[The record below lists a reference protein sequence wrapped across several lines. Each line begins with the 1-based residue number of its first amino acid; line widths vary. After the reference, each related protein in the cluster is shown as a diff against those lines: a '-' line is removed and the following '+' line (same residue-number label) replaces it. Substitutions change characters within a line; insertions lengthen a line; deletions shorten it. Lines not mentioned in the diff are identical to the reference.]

1 MVSKSAVLK
10 KLSPFNN
17 YKRVVSA
24 DQTVTDIIDGIVNT
38 HYQYQDEYD
47 KISNYFVGESE
58 LETARNIWNFLKS
71 NVPYYIESTNNQ
83 TLRSPSAIV
92 ALPGDCKSYALFA
105 NGVLDSLNR
114 KGIFQV
120 PLAFRFAGYKDTTRE
135 PQHVF
140 AVMYPGTK
148 KEIWIDPVLPRF
160 NEKRQPSFYKDKKI
174 KMALI
179 ALSGVGYS
187 ASNKRAEMEA
197 YRDKLVRDRDRLL
210 QAGVITPGSSKEL
223 QYKVAIN
230 KVTVALQDMPQIN
243 GFLDD
248 FFGGSENEDNENNQN
263 NSNNAGTGILVQG
276 AKEVLNALLTKEGV
290 TPDFFSQFPFLT
302 AFDNSTFK
310 WKSRLP
316 LLAKMT
322 PNQRV
327 AFYIQK
333 MQDNA
338 EFEDAPQ
345 QYFELFGRSS
355 GTKSGFSDIGQV
367 SRDVAQLF
375 NDTLNQKYFKGKSVF
390 YVGNSPRNL
399 SDYTISTLLSKPPL
413 SDDFSGSG
421 TQKAGFNML
430 VTLGIVGAGILLL
443 TKMKK

>member
-10 KLSPFNN
+10 KLAPFNN
-17 YKRVVSA
+17 YRKVVSA

-38 HYQYQDEYD
+38 HYQYADEYD

-58 LETARNIWNFLKS
+58 LETARNIFNFLKS
-71 NVPYYIESTNNQ
+71 NVPYYIESNNNQ

-120 PLAFRFAGYKDTTRE
+120 PLAFRFAGYKDNTRE

-179 ALSGVGYS
+179 ALSGVGYTT
-187 ASNKRAEMEA
+187 NDKRAEMEA
-197 YRDKLVRDRDRLL
+197 YRDKLVRDRDSLL

-230 KVTVALQDMPQIN
+230 KVTVALQDLPSVN
-243 GFLDD
+243 GIGEFDWQNAFSSLVTAAPAIITASRP
-248 FFGGSENEDNENNQN
+248 GSQDRFQQFD
-263 NSNNAGTGILVQG
+263 QG
-276 AKEVLNALLTKEGV
+276 
-290 TPDFFSQFPFLT
+290 
-302 AFDNSTFK
+302 
-310 WKSRLP
+310 LP
-316 LLAKMT
+316 SLRQQQ
-322 PNQRV
+322 PEQR
-327 AFYIQK
+327 
-333 MQDNA
+333 
-338 EFEDAPQ
+338 
-345 QYFELFGRSS
+345 S
-355 GTKSGFSDIGQV
+355 GMNT
-367 SRDVAQLF
+367 
-375 NDTLNQKYFKGKSVF
+375 N
-390 YVGNSPRNL
+390 
-399 SDYTISTLLSKPPL
+399 TLLL
-413 SDDFSGSG
+413 IG
-421 TQKAGFNML
+421 
-430 VTLGIVGAGILLL
+430 GAALAAFLIF
-443 TKMKK
+443 KKK